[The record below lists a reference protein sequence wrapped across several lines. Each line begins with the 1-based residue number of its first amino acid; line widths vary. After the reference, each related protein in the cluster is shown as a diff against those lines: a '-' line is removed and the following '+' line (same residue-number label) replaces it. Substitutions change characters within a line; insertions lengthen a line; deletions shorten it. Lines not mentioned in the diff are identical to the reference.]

1 MIGAITGVLA
11 SRTAQY
17 EYFTTILYPIITED
31 TITMTLPSQQDGEL
45 WYIPDESAAIAVP
58 DLVSGNLVP
67 TIVYVTYNET
77 LAVESATVTVPDLV
91 LGNLVPTIVYVTYN
105 EPLAAESATVTVPD
119 LLSGDL
125 VTTIV
130 YITYNEPL
138 AAESATISIPELLS
152 GTLI

>member
-67 TIVYVTYNET
+67 TIVYVTYNEP
-77 LAVESATVTVPDLV
+77 LAV
-91 LGNLVPTIVYVTYN
+91 
-105 EPLAAESATVTVPD
+105 ESATVTVPD